1 MKFSSILNFSTVRIV
16 LLLAEKG
23 EARYAELDKL
33 VSSRGTL
40 SLTLKELQEE
50 GLIERRVVVSR
61 PIQTYYALS
70 KKGKKLAHAVR
81 QMHEIMGQEK
91 GTDEGMKSRS

>member
-1 MKFSSILNFSTVRIV
+1 MKFAGILEISTVKVV
-16 LLLAEKG
+16 LFLGEKT
-23 EARYAELDKL
+23 EARYAELDRL

-40 SLTLKELQEE
+40 SLTLKELQGE

-70 KKGKKLAHAVR
+70 KKGKKVAHALKQLADVF
-81 QMHEIMGQEK
+81 EIGPEI
-91 GTDEGMKSRS
+91 